1 MEKILVTGAVGQIGR
16 FLIRRLLEER
26 INFTGLDIR
35 TAKNLPD
42 FKLLNIQLTDRNELK
57 KNQID
62 LQEFDTLIHLASKID
77 IEPNVIKSGK
87 NSVELNIMG
96 TLNLL
101 EFMPNLQHICF
112 TSTYLTYGQ
121 SHTNPVKEDHQT
133 NPTTVYG
140 ASKLATEKFFQIF
153 SEQHNIPVTILRLMG
168 VYDLENPYSQAIP
181 SFIKLMANNQ
191 NPTIFGNGKAKRNH
205 LHVDDSIN
213 AILVSLKNKKNGIYN
228 IGGFDAPS
236 NLELVEIINKKMK
249 KKIQPNFKN
258 IDNIENDFVTDISKA
273 KNELGFNPII
283 GIEEGILKTI
293 SRFRKNPW

>member
-1 MEKILVTGAVGQIGR
+1 MKKILVTGAVGQIGR

-26 INFTGLDIR
+26 MNFSGLDVR
-35 TAKNLPD
+35 TIKNLPD
-42 FKLLNIQLTDRNELK
+42 FELLNIQLTDRNELK
-57 KNQID
+57 KNQAT
-62 LQEFDTLIHLASKID
+62 LQEYDTLIHLASKID

-87 NSVELNIMG
+87 NSIELNLMG

-121 SHTNPVKEDHQT
+121 PDTNPVKEDHHT

-140 ASKLATEKFFQIF
+140 ASKLSTEKFLQIF

-168 VYDLENPYSQAIP
+168 VYDLENPYNQAIP

-191 NPTIFGNGKAKRNH
+191 NPIIFGNGHAKRNH

-213 AILVSLKNKKNGIYN
+213 AIMISLKNRKDGIYN
-228 IGGFDAPS
+228 IGGFDSPS
-236 NLELVEIINKKMK
+236 NIELVEIINKKMK

-258 IDNIENDFVTDISKA
+258 IDNIQNDFVTDISKA
-273 KNELGFNPII
+273 ENELGFKPIV
-283 GIEEGILKTI
+283 GIEEGISRTI
-293 SRFRKNPW
+293 NRFRKNPW